1 MTKAAGG
8 KARRKSISKKIR
20 FEVFKR
26 DNFACQYCGASAPD
40 VVLHVDHIEPVAK
53 GGDNDILNLITACA
67 GCNAG
72 KSDRRLDDQST
83 LAKQRQQ
90 IADLNE
96 RREQL
101 EMMVAWRKGMKSIK
115 DSEIEAVAEH
125 WKDLLDGEFHLNPTG
140 LQTVRRLVRKF
151 GASAVM
157 DGMAVAVESYVKID
171 AEGEHDAESVQH
183 AFRKVGGVCAMT
195 AMPEDKRRL
204 YYIRAIVRNRM
215 YCNEVAAR
223 SLLEDALAAGALV
236 DDMERAAK
244 QARNWSDWQEWMAD
258 LIADASP

>member
-1 MTKAAGG
+1 MTKR
-8 KARRKSISKKIR
+8 KAITKKVR

-26 DNFACQYCGASAPD
+26 DSFTCQYCGQAAPD
-40 VVLHVDHIEPVAK
+40 VVLHIDHIEPVAK
-53 GGDNDILNLITACA
+53 GGDNEILNLITSCA

-90 IADLNE
+90 IAELNE

-101 EMMVAWRKGMKSIK
+101 EMMVAWRQGLKSIK
-115 DSEIEAVAEH
+115 DSELDAISGH
-125 WKDLLDGEFHLNPTG
+125 WKELLEDQFYLNPTG
-140 LQTVRRLVRKF
+140 LQNTKKLVRKF
-151 GASAVM
+151 GANAVM
-157 DGMAVAVESYVKID
+157 DAMTVAVENYAKVD
-171 AEGEHDAESVQH
+171 REGKFDPESVQH
-183 AFRKVGGVCAMT
+183 AFRKIGGICAMS

-215 YCNEVAAR
+215 YCNESTAHN
-223 SLLEDALAAGALV
+223 LLEEGLAAGVAT

-244 QARNWSDWQEWMAD
+244 QARNWTGWLDWMAY
-258 LIADASP
+258 LIEDARS